1 MRLNL
6 RNLVNSKN
14 LREAITQKLADMLK
28 NIDVVK
34 DNEFKS
40 SNGVLNGMLKKRV
53 MEGTSIP
60 TQHKHMIEKV
70 T

>member
-14 LREAITQKLADMLK
+14 LREAITRKLADMLK

-34 DNEFKS
+34 DLSVIHWSFKWH
-40 SNGVLNGMLKKRV
+40 VEKRV